1 MSAAPSQPKMT
12 GPIELGETLLF
23 IDEKGREYLRQV
35 RAGRRLSFK
44 KGHLDVDEIVGRPDG
59 LKVRTSQGGTVYIFR
74 PTYDRLIT
82 HLPRKAQVI
91 YPKDSGAILT
101 QLDVYPGAR
110 VIESGVGPGAM
121 TIALL
126 RAVGPTGS
134 LVSIERREDHIDM
147 ARENIATFHGEA
159 PNWSLVLGDAEH
171 ELAGREVDRILLDM
185 PDPAPVIPGA
195 VAALRPGGML
205 ACWVPTTPQLET
217 LGIAIRAEPLLVE
230 ARTSEILQRYW
241 HVAHNSVRPDHRMI
255 GHTGFLMTAW
265 RLAEFEDAPVVPE
278 VPAEGTPDTNLPDS
292 EAASAENEAEPS
304 LPETSDHDNN
314 PGSKSN

>member
-1 MSAAPSQPKMT
+1 MSGTPSQPKMT

-44 KGHLDVDEIVGRPDG
+44 KGHLDVDQIVGRPDG
-59 LKVRTSQGGTVYIFR
+59 LKMRTSQGGTVYIFR

-91 YPKDSGAILT
+91 YPKDSGSILT

-134 LVSIERREDHIDM
+134 LVSIERREDHIEM
-147 ARENIATFHGEA
+147 ARENIAMFHGDA
-159 PNWSLVLGDAEH
+159 PNWSLVLGDAE
-171 ELAGREVDRILLDM
+171 EEIPEREVDRILLDM
-185 PDPAPVIPGA
+185 PDPAPVIPAA
-195 VAALRPGGML
+195 VQALRPGGML
-205 ACWVPTTPQLET
+205 ACWVPTTLQLDT
-217 LGIAIRAEPLLVE
+217 LGEAVRAEPLLVE

-241 HVAHNSVRPDHRMI
+241 HVAYNSVRPDHRMV

-265 RLAEFEDAPVVPE
+265 RLAEIDDPE
-278 VPAEGTPDTNLPDS
+278 IRADSPSEPPGAEG
-292 EAASAENEAEPS
+292 EAPPTEGNDEPS
-304 LPETSDHDNN
+304 LPAASDHDNN
-314 PGSKSN
+314 PDRESP